1 MGCQE
6 DGSYLYFAKI
16 ISDILK
22 AHEGDITKLVWL
34 ESDHIMISGGKDKSI
49 KVWKMPNSW
58 FDREKIEKDERDA
71 EVNLKTT
78 KIVQRG
84 NDSDEEDL
92 TSWHK

>member
-1 MGCQE
+1 MLVMRTDQSLFGTPRRQLQ
-6 DGSYLYFAKI
+6 SVFYIFK
-16 ISDILK
+16 SDILK

-58 FDREKIEKDERDA
+58 FDKEKIEKDERDA

-78 KIVQRG
+78 KLV
-84 NDSDEEDL
+84 
-92 TSWHK
+92 